1 MSSEDGLGIEVKYI
15 ANSAKGR
22 GIFARRNFK
31 RGDIIEVCP
40 VLLVPPVDHKSL
52 SQTVLDNYL
61 FDWESEEDS
70 VLLFGYGGLY
80 NHSYTPNAQYIR
92 DFNNKTMVVQAIKNI
107 KEGQEIVFNYNGE
120 PENNAPLDWI
130 KKIE

>member
-1 MSSEDGLGIEVKYI
+1 LIQINDGLENFFVRSSIK
-15 ANSAKGR
+15 
-22 GIFARRNFK
+22 IFSRN
-31 RGDIIEVCP
+31 
-40 VLLVPPVDHKSL
+40 
-52 SQTVLDNYL
+52 
-61 FDWESEEDS
+61 
-70 VLLFGYGGLY
+70 
-80 NHSYTPNAQYIR
+80 YIR